1 MSPGS
6 TEPSALYE
14 DAVDQ
19 VDLALDV
26 EMSEATPPESDEAAE
41 PADPG
46 TARSLPIHLR
56 SESMQSNATATG
68 SDADSSMP
76 SQSQRRH
83 TNLSLSSNP
92 FLQRSLGG
100 ILRGDERQNRS
111 NAPSPVSAAFPQRG
125 ELPDWYHDPTMQNTP
140 SPSQSN
146 FVNMQGFPQGGFP
159 QQGFLPDWP
168 SDLLPKAEI
177 VGEKE
182 ASPEPEASEEGEG
195 WGTPQSTPGKDHG
208 HSATKT
214 ETEISESLWPSTSAS
229 KADEEPSASPTSTAS
244 TADDIVVS
252 VQVTTG
258 PAKEASTNSDDPTV
272 TEEKDLIRLDSDT
285 PSSDTTTRERP
296 RPKVA
301 TGFLQRQ
308 LQSIMRSDKS
318 KAKPPAAPTPAA
330 APAQETETSSSPD
343 VPPTPPPT
351 QEHTG
356 LAPGSAKEELEK
368 IEDQQ
373 ASEAESEDID
383 NDAGDESYSTEGS
396 DGEDDFVDS
405 PSSPFK
411 PSHKDGEMNG
421 DDAPRHNNP
430 SFKTLSPIGKLK
442 PSASVFVPRAIVTSP
457 PRMMPKVEA
466 PQPEQKPPSVTSS
479 AFTFGYPST
488 IERRKISLPST
499 ASQRNQSKVLAS
511 LPSLQ
516 PSAPS
521 FKPTAPAFQPSAPV
535 FQPGGPIFQPNAPVF
550 QPSAPVFQP
559 AGPSAFGAASN
570 VQSGSGTGGALG
582 LFTFTHNLRPT
593 AAEFRPNGVRLGA
606 SPLRQNQSLRPH
618 PPELDLSKADPTSKP
633 FELGSAF
640 FPSNEGKLEF
650 GNGEVSLLMR
660 EKRPV
665 KIERP
670 EPPAALLPRR
680 DPASPRQHS
689 QRERDSMSEAVSYSG
704 ILAKL
709 TAGGYV

>member
-14 DAVDQ
+14 DAVDL
-19 VDLALDV
+19 VELALDV
-26 EMSEATPPESDEAAE
+26 EMREATPPESDEAAE

-46 TARSLPIHLR
+46 TARSLPTHLR

-68 SDADSSMP
+68 SDADSNAMP
-76 SQSQRRH
+76 SQAQRRH

-100 ILRGDERQNRS
+100 ILRGDGRENRS

-146 FVNMQGFPQGGFP
+146 FIGSQGFPQDGFP

-168 SDLLPKAEI
+168 TDMLPKAEV

-182 ASPEPEASEEGEG
+182 ASPEPDASEEGEG
-195 WGTPQSTPGKDHG
+195 WGTPQSTPGKEHG

-229 KADEEPSASPTSTAS
+229 KADEEPSASPTSIAS

-252 VQVTTG
+252 VQVTSG
-258 PAKEASTNSDDPTV
+258 PPKEPSANTDDRTV
-272 TEEKDLIRLDSDT
+272 TEEKDLIKLDSDT

-318 KAKPPAAPTPAA
+318 KAKPPAAPTAP
-330 APAQETETSSSPD
+330 APAQEAKASTSPE

-351 QEHTG
+351 QEYNAG
-356 LAPGSAKEELEK
+356 LEQTSAKEEHEK
-368 IEDQQ
+368 IDDRQG
-373 ASEAESEDID
+373 SDLDSED
-383 NDAGDESYSTEGS
+383 NEGGDESYSLDGS
-396 DGEDDFVDS
+396 DGDEDFVDS

-411 PSHKDGEMNG
+411 PSGGQDGETNG
-421 DDAPRHNNP
+421 DDAPRRNNP
-430 SFKTLSPIGKLK
+430 SFKSLSPIGKLK
-442 PSASVFVPRAIVTSP
+442 PSASVFVPRAVVTSP

-466 PQPEQKPPSVTSS
+466 PQPEQRPPSVTSS

-488 IERRKISLPST
+488 VEHRKLSLAST
-499 ASQRNQSKVLAS
+499 ASPRNPSKVLAS

-516 PSAPS
+516 PSAPA

-535 FQPGGPIFQPNAPVF
+535 FQPGAPAF

-559 AGPSAFGAASN
+559 GAPVFQPAGSGFGASN
-570 VQSGSGTGGALG
+570 AQTAGTGGALG

-606 SPLRQNQSLRPH
+606 SPLRQNASLKPH

-680 DPASPRQHS
+680 DPASPRQLS
-689 QRERDSMSEAVSYSG
+689 QRERDSMSEAVCFAYG
-704 ILAKL
+704 RA
-709 TAGGYV
+709 

>member
-19 VDLALDV
+19 VELALDV
-26 EMSEATPPESDEAAE
+26 EMREATPPESDESAE

-46 TARSLPIHLR
+46 TARSLPTHLR

-68 SDADSSMP
+68 SDADSSTMP

-100 ILRGDERQNRS
+100 ILRGDGRENRS

-146 FVNMQGFPQGGFP
+146 FIGSQGFPQDGFP

-168 SDLLPKAEI
+168 TDMLPKAEV
-177 VGEKE
+177 VGGKE
-182 ASPEPEASEEGEG
+182 ASPEPDASEEGEG
-195 WGTPQSTPGKDHG
+195 WGTPQSTPGKEHG

-252 VQVTTG
+252 VQVTSG
-258 PAKEASTNSDDPTV
+258 PPKEPSANTDDRTV
-272 TEEKDLIRLDSDT
+272 TEEKDLIKLDSDT
-285 PSSDTTTRERP
+285 PSSDTKTRERP

-318 KAKPPAAPTPAA
+318 KAKPPPAPT
-330 APAQETETSSSPD
+330 APAPTREAEASTSPD

-351 QEHTG
+351 QEYNAG
-356 LAPGSAKEELEK
+356 LEQTSAKEEREK
-368 IEDQQ
+368 IDDRQGSDSD
-373 ASEAESEDID
+373 SEN
-383 NDAGDESYSTEGS
+383 NDGGDESYSLDGS
-396 DGEDDFVDS
+396 DGEEDFVDS

-411 PSHKDGEMNG
+411 PSDGQDGEMNG

-430 SFKTLSPIGKLK
+430 SFKSLSPIGKLK
-442 PSASVFVPRAIVTSP
+442 PSASVFVPRAVVTSP

-466 PQPEQKPPSVTSS
+466 PQPEQRPPSVTSS

-488 IERRKISLPST
+488 VEHRKLSLAST
-499 ASQRNQSKVLAS
+499 ASPRNPSKVLAS
-511 LPSLQ
+511 LPILQ
-516 PSAPS
+516 PSAPA

-535 FQPGGPIFQPNAPVF
+535 FQPGAPAFQPSASVF
-550 QPSAPVFQP
+550 QPGAPVFQP
-559 AGPSAFGAASN
+559 AGTGFGASN
-570 VQSGSGTGGALG
+570 PQTAGTGGALG

-606 SPLRQNQSLRPH
+606 SPLRQNASLKPH

-680 DPASPRQHS
+680 DPASPRQLS
-689 QRERDSMSEAVSYSG
+689 QRERDSMSEAVCFAYG
-704 ILAKL
+704 RA
-709 TAGGYV
+709 